1 MKSYFV
7 ILPFDQEHSR
17 RLGFLA
23 QISMGE
29 TDKQAIY
36 NIIDNCLDEDCCYQC
51 FDVESACAWDVE
63 GLKNIVKEMEDYES
77 RL

>member
-1 MKSYFV
+1 MNAYFV
-7 ILPFDQEHSR
+7 ILPFNQEHSR

-29 TDKQAIY
+29 NSQQAIY

-51 FDVESACAWDVE
+51 FDVESACAWGVE
-63 GLKNIVKEMEDYES
+63 DLKKIIKEMEREEEK
-77 RL
+77 